1 MESLFLFIVAS
12 SISEVNY
19 NVCRLNKP
27 VNKHKTNEEITM
39 STTEDNLVPMINAVQ
54 FELDVEGGTGV
65 TLVDFYADWCGPC
78 KMIAPVLEQLAEEYE
93 GQLKIVKINAD
104 EEADVLAKY
113 AVRGLPTMM
122 VFKDGQSVDVTVGA
136 QPYPAIKA
144 MLEKHL

>member
-1 MESLFLFIVAS
+1 
-12 SISEVNY
+12 
-19 NVCRLNKP
+19 
-27 VNKHKTNEEITM
+27 M
-39 STTEDNLVPMINAVQ
+39 STTETNLVPMINAVQ

-65 TLVDFYADWCGPC
+65 TLVDFFADWCGPC

-93 GQLKIVKINAD
+93 GKLKIVKINAD
-104 EEADVLAKY
+104 EEAEVLAKY

>member
-1 MESLFLFIVAS
+1 
-12 SISEVNY
+12 
-19 NVCRLNKP
+19 
-27 VNKHKTNEEITM
+27 M
-39 STTEDNLVPMINAVQ
+39 STTEENLVPMINAVQ

-65 TLVDFYADWCGPC
+65 TLVDFFADWCGPC

-93 GQLKIVKINAD
+93 GKLKIVKINAD
-104 EEADVLAKY
+104 EEAEVLAKY

>member
-1 MESLFLFIVAS
+1 
-12 SISEVNY
+12 
-19 NVCRLNKP
+19 
-27 VNKHKTNEEITM
+27 M

-136 QPYPAIKA
+136 QPHPAIKA

>member
-1 MESLFLFIVAS
+1 
-12 SISEVNY
+12 
-19 NVCRLNKP
+19 
-27 VNKHKTNEEITM
+27 M

-65 TLVDFYADWCGPC
+65 TLVDFFADWCGPC

-93 GQLKIVKINAD
+93 GKLKIVKINAD
-104 EEADVLAKY
+104 EEAEVLAKY

-136 QPYPAIKA
+136 QPYPVIKA